1 MGYSARYHVASL
13 AAVFLALAVGILIG
27 AAFGSDVLDD
37 VGRDL
42 EEGLKEDL
50 EEANAEI
57 AALEA
62 ELDQQQLFAETVY
75 PALAADT
82 LPGRSLALVSFG
94 GRPEAVREDV
104 QTALGPT
111 GAEVTQ
117 LAVVREP
124 PDVGALAELLEG
136 PPPAKAERERQQ
148 AAKAVRRAG
157 EGLVDATPFYGRAR
171 EGLLAT
177 FSGEAVPVDGVIVAR
192 ERPEMEGPEEAASD
206 DLETA
211 FVEGL
216 LDAGVPVVGV
226 ERTGEEDSS
235 IGFFDSLG
243 LTTVDNVDQVAGR
256 VALVYALRGAQG
268 NFGVGEEADELVPG
282 LLRRPGAT
290 TAP

>member
-42 EEGLKEDL
+42 EEGLKGDL

-75 PALAADT
+75 PALATDT

-94 GRPEAVREDV
+94 GRPEAIREDV

-124 PDVGALAELLEG
+124 PDVGGLAELLEG
-136 PPPAKAERERQQ
+136 AAPAKAERERQQ
-148 AAKAVRRAG
+148 AARAVRRAG
-157 EGLVDATPFYGRAR
+157 EGLVDASPFYDRAR
-171 EGLLAT
+171 EDLLTT

-206 DLETA
+206 ELETA

-216 LDAGVPVVGV
+216 LDGGVPVVGV
-226 ERTGEEDSS
+226 ERTGGEDSS

>member
-13 AAVFLALAVGILIG
+13 AAVFIALAVGILIG

-42 EEGLKEDL
+42 EASLKGDL
-50 EEANAEI
+50 DDANAEI
-57 AALEA
+57 AVLEDR
-62 ELDQQQLFAETVY
+62 LDQQQRFADTVY

-82 LPGRSLALVSFG
+82 LPGRSLALVAFG
-94 GRPEAVREDV
+94 GRPEAIRDDV
-104 QTALGPT
+104 ATALAPT

-117 LAVVREP
+117 LAVIREP
-124 PDVGALAELLEG
+124 PDVPELAELLSG
-136 PPPAKAERERQQ
+136 PPPSAAEREREQ
-148 AAKAVRRAG
+148 AAGAVRRAG
-157 EGLVDATPFYGRAR
+157 TTLVSGGAFYDQAR
-171 EGLLAT
+171 EALLTT
-177 FSGEAVPVDGVIVAR
+177 FSGSSVPVDGVIVAR
-192 ERPEMEGPEEAASD
+192 ERAELQGPEAAASD
-206 DLETA
+206 DVESA
-211 FVEGL
+211 FVDGL
-216 LDAGVPVVGV
+216 LDGGVPVVGV
-226 ERTGEEDSS
+226 ERSDADPSS

-243 LTTVDNVDQVAGR
+243 LTTVDNLDQVAGR